1 MRTVV
6 ALQTLSGLYTS
17 WIVSITSCN
26 TNHVMNHVMNQ
37 SSRIRAVEMYTYV
50 SRPLKDGGVKSY
62 RKHTDFF
69 VPTNSNNVPVDVYAH
84 ESNCCIYTM
93 SCTFVLTY
101 LFWLT
106 ETN

>member
-26 TNHVMNHVMNQ
+26 ANHVMNQ

-50 SRPLKDGGVKSY
+50 SRPLKDGG
-62 RKHTDFF
+62 
-69 VPTNSNNVPVDVYAH
+69 
-84 ESNCCIYTM
+84 
-93 SCTFVLTY
+93 
-101 LFWLT
+101 
-106 ETN
+106 